1 MSEKPKKIVSKREY
15 TKAIGKRLILI
26 TLSIALFL
34 VALDDRNGYFA
45 LSYLHSVYPQNP
57 YLDKIAYSRSF
68 GDVCIFFC
76 NVLISLVVGW
86 AGIRTFKKARQ
97 IDPGLPRTRA
107 NIDHLPAAESLVRAS
122 EPPVLS
128 PQSVLLRPATY
139 TQERHEEQL
148 LRPS

>member
-1 MSEKPKKIVSKREY
+1 MSQKPKKIVSKREY

-26 TLSIALFL
+26 TLSLALFL
-34 VALDDRNGYFA
+34 VALGDKNGYFV
-45 LSYLHSVYPQNP
+45 LSYMYSVYPQNP
-57 YLDKIAYSRSF
+57 YLKIIENSGSF
-68 GDVCIFFC
+68 GEFCVFFC
-76 NVLISLVVGW
+76 NVLIALGLGW
-86 AGIRTFKKARQ
+86 AGIRTLKKARQ

-128 PQSVLLRPATY
+128 QQSVLLRPATH
-139 TQERHEEQL
+139 TQDRHEDQL